1 MKTKTAWVCVE
12 CGSKQTKWSGSCFAC
27 KQWDTLQEHTMVEEK
42 KSKFESKNSMSSKP
56 IALNQVDAKDYM
68 RFATGFSEVDR
79 LLGGGVVEGSLTLIG
94 GDPGIGK
101 STLMLQ
107 LTDYFA
113 KQGKKVLYVCGEESV
128 HQTHLRA
135 KRLNIQSGSILLLNE
150 TIFSQIKMFV
160 DEIKPDV
167 FILDS
172 IQIVYKNEIPSLP
185 GSVTQIKEIAMEC
198 MHIAKGLGI
207 STFVI
212 GHVTKSGELAGPR
225 VLEHIVDTVLEFE
238 GDRQHGYRMLRSMK
252 NRFGPTDEVAL
263 FQMHSDGLKEVKHP
277 SEMFLEERVQGAS
290 GSVIVPTI
298 EGSRAILVEIQALVA
313 QSAFATCT
321 RRSTGVDQNRLA
333 LLLAVLE
340 KKMGY
345 HFHSLDVF
353 VSIAGGLKIIEPAID
368 LPVLIAIASSFANQA
383 IDPLTLVVGEVGL
396 AGEVRSVPR
405 IESRLKE
412 AVHMGFKRCIIP
424 KKNCKGLNLKEIP
437 LDIIGVDSV
446 EDVISKIFV

>member
-27 KQWDTLQEHTMVEEK
+27 KQWDTLQEHTLLEEK
-42 KSKFESKNSMSSKP
+42 KSKFESK
-56 IALNQVDAKDYM
+56 ALVNTRPVALDQVEAKDYM
-68 RFATGFSEVDR
+68 RFQSGFSEVDR

-107 LTDYFA
+107 LTHFFA
-113 KQGKKVLYVCGEESV
+113 KQGKKILYVCGEESV

-135 KRLNIQSGSILLLNE
+135 KRLQIQSPSIFLLNE
-150 TIFSQIKMFV
+150 TIFSQIRLHL
-160 DEIKPDV
+160 DELKPDI

-198 MHIAKGLGI
+198 MHIAKGMGVT
-207 STFVI
+207 TFLI

-238 GDRQHGYRMLRSMK
+238 GDRQHGYRMLRSIK

-263 FQMHSDGLKEVKHP
+263 FQMQSEGLKEVKHP
-277 SEMFLEERVQGAS
+277 SEMFLEERVKGAS

-298 EGSRAILVEIQALVA
+298 EGSRAILIEIQALVA

-353 VSIAGGLKIIEPAID
+353 VSIAGGLKVIEPAID
-368 LPVLIAIASSFANQA
+368 LPVLCAIASSFANQS
-383 IDPLTLVVGEVGL
+383 IDPMTLIVGEVGL

-405 IESRLKE
+405 IETRIKE
-412 AVHMGFKRCIIP
+412 AEHMGFKRCIIP
-424 KKNCKGLNLKEIP
+424 KKNCKGFHFNKEMEIV
-437 LDIIGVDSV
+437 GVESV
-446 EDVISKIFV
+446 EEVMNKILL

>member
-1 MKTKTAWVCVE
+1 MKTKTSWVCVE
-12 CGSKQTKWSGSCFAC
+12 CGSKQPKWSGSCFAC
-27 KQWDTLQEHTMVEEK
+27 KQWDTLQEVAAIEEK
-42 KSKFESKNSMSSKP
+42 KSRFDAKLNFNSKP
-56 IALNQVDAKDYM
+56 IALNQVFSKDYS
-68 RFATGFSEVDR
+68 RFSTGFQEVDR
-79 LLGGGVVEGSLTLIG
+79 LLGSGVVMGSLTLIG

-107 LTDYFA
+107 LTSHFA
-113 KQGKKVLYVCGEESV
+113 KLGKKILYVCGEESI

-135 KRLNIQSGSILLLNE
+135 KRLNIDSGTIFLLNE
-150 TIFSQIKMFV
+150 TVFSLIQQHIE
-160 DEIKPDV
+160 EIKPDV
-167 FILDS
+167 LIVDS
-172 IQIVYKNEIPSLP
+172 IQIVYKNEIPSIP

-198 MHIAKGLGI
+198 MHIAKGQGI
-207 STFVI
+207 TTFVI

-238 GDRQHGYRMLRSMK
+238 GDRQHGYRMLRSIK

-263 FQMHSDGLKEVKHP
+263 FQMSQEGLKEVTQP
-277 SEMFLEERVQGAS
+277 SEMFLEERVKGAS

-298 EGSRAILVEIQALVA
+298 EGSRAILIEVQALVA
-313 QSAFATCT
+313 QSAFSTST

-353 VSIAGGLKIIEPAID
+353 VSIAGGLKIQEPAID
-368 LPVLIAIASSFANQA
+368 LPVLCAIASSFSNQSL
-383 IDPLTLVVGEVGL
+383 DPMTLVVGEVGL

-405 IESRLKE
+405 IESRIKE
-412 AVHMGFKRCIIP
+412 AVNMGFKRCILP
-424 KKNCKGLNLKEIP
+424 LKNLKGLNILQP
-437 LDIIGVDSV
+437 DLQMIGVESV
-446 EDVISKIFV
+446 EEAMARIF

>member
-1 MKTKTAWVCVE
+1 MKTKTSWVCTE
-12 CGSKQTKWSGSCFAC
+12 CGSKQPKWSGSCFAC
-27 KQWDTLQEHTMVEEK
+27 KQWDTLQEMAQIEEK
-42 KSKFESKNSMSSKP
+42 KSRFDAKLNLNSKP
-56 IALNQVDAKDYM
+56 IALNQVFSKDYS
-68 RFATGFSEVDR
+68 RFTTGFQEVDR
-79 LLGGGVVEGSLTLIG
+79 LLGSGVVVGSLTLVG

-107 LTDYFA
+107 LTSHFA
-113 KQGKKVLYVCGEESV
+113 KLGKKILYVCGEESI

-135 KRLNIQSGSILLLNE
+135 KRLNIDSSTIYLLNE
-150 TIFSQIKMFV
+150 TVFSQIQLYIE
-160 DEIKPDV
+160 EIKPDV
-167 FILDS
+167 LIIDS
-172 IQIVYKNEIPSLP
+172 IQIVYKNEIPSIP

-198 MHIAKGLGI
+198 MHIAKGQGI
-207 STFVI
+207 TTFVI

-238 GDRQHGYRMLRSMK
+238 GDRQHGYRMLRSIK

-263 FQMHSDGLKEVKHP
+263 FQMSQEGLKEVTQP
-277 SEMFLEERVQGAS
+277 SEMFLEERVKGAS

-298 EGSRAILVEIQALVA
+298 EGSRAILIEVQALVA
-313 QSAFATCT
+313 QSAFSTST

-353 VSIAGGLKIIEPAID
+353 VSIAGGLKIQEPAID
-368 LPVLIAIASSFANQA
+368 LPVLCAIASSFSNQSL
-383 IDPLTLVVGEVGL
+383 DPMTLVVGEVGL

-405 IESRLKE
+405 IESRIKE
-412 AVHMGFKRCIIP
+412 AVNMGFKRCVLP
-424 KKNCKGLNLKEIP
+424 LKNLKGLNILHP
-437 LDIIGVDSV
+437 DLQMIGVESV
-446 EDVISKIFV
+446 EEAMQRIF

>member
-1 MKTKTAWVCVE
+1 M
-12 CGSKQTKWSGSCFAC
+12 
-27 KQWDTLQEHTMVEEK
+27 MEEK
-42 KSKFESKNSMSSKP
+42 KAKFESKANTVSKP
-56 IALNQVDAKDYM
+56 IALDLVDTKEYM
-68 RFATGFSEVDR
+68 RFQTGFSEVDR
-79 LLGGGVVEGSLTLIG
+79 LLGGGVVDGSLTLIG

-101 STLMLQ
+101 STLMMQ
-107 LTDYFA
+107 LTNFFS
-113 KQGKKVLYVCGEESV
+113 KQGKKILYVCGEESV

-135 KRLNIQSGSILLLNE
+135 KRLNIHSQSILLLNE
-150 TIFSQIKMFV
+150 TIFSQIRMYL
-160 DEIKPDV
+160 DELKPDV

-198 MHIAKGLGI
+198 MHIAKGMGI
-207 STFVI
+207 TTFVI

-263 FQMHSDGLKEVKHP
+263 FQMFADGLKEVKHP
-277 SEMFLEERVQGAS
+277 SEMFLEERVKGAS
-290 GSVIVPTI
+290 GSVIVPTM
-298 EGSRAILVEIQALVA
+298 EGSRAILIEIQALVA

-345 HFHSLDVF
+345 HLHSLDVF

-368 LPVLIAIASSFANQA
+368 LPVLIAIASSFANQS
-383 IDPLTLVVGEVGL
+383 IDPLTLIVGEVGL

-412 AVHMGFKRCIIP
+412 AVHMGFKRCILP
-424 KKNCKGLNLKEIP
+424 KKNCKGLNLKELPIE
-437 LDIIGVDSV
+437 IVGVESV
-446 EDVISKIFV
+446 DEVITKVFL

>member
-12 CGSKQTKWSGSCFAC
+12 CGSKQAKWSGSCFAC
-27 KQWDTLQEHTMVEEK
+27 KQWDTLQEHTLVEEK
-42 KSKFESKNSMSSKP
+42 KAKFESKANVVSKP
-56 IALNQVDAKDYM
+56 IALDQVDAKDYM

-79 LLGGGVVEGSLTLIG
+79 LLGGGVVDGSLTLIG

-101 STLMLQ
+101 STLMMQ
-107 LTDYFA
+107 LTSCFSD
-113 KQGKKVLYVCGEESV
+113 QGKKVLYVCGEESV

-135 KRLNIQSGSILLLNE
+135 KRLNIQSQSILLLNE
-150 TIFSQIKMFV
+150 TIFSQIRMHL
-160 DEIKPDV
+160 DEIKPDI

-198 MHIAKGLGI
+198 MHIAKGMGI
-207 STFVI
+207 TTFVI

-238 GDRQHGYRMLRSMK
+238 GDRQHGYRMLRSIK

-263 FQMHSDGLKEVKHP
+263 FQMASDGLKEVKHP
-277 SEMFLEERVQGAS
+277 SEMFLEERVKGAS

-353 VSIAGGLKIIEPAID
+353 VSIAGGLKIVEPAID
-368 LPVLIAIASSFANQA
+368 LPVLCAIASSFANQS
-383 IDPLTLVVGEVGL
+383 IDPMTLVVGEVGL

-405 IESRLKE
+405 IESRIKE
-412 AVHMGFKRCIIP
+412 AHHMGFKRCIIP
-424 KKNCKGLNLKEIP
+424 KKNCKGLNTKELGIE
-437 LDIIGVDSV
+437 IIGVESV
-446 EDVISKIFV
+446 EEVINKVFL

>member
-12 CGSKQTKWSGSCFAC
+12 CGSKQAKWSGSCFAC
-27 KQWDTLQEHTMVEEK
+27 KQWDTLQEHTMMEEK
-42 KSKFESKNSMSSKP
+42 KAKFESKANTVSKP
-56 IALNQVDAKDYM
+56 IALDLVDTKEYM
-68 RFATGFSEVDR
+68 RFQTGFSEVDR
-79 LLGGGVVEGSLTLIG
+79 LLGGGVVDGSLTLIG

-101 STLMLQ
+101 STLMMQ
-107 LTDYFA
+107 LTNFFS
-113 KQGKKVLYVCGEESV
+113 KQGKKILYVCGEESV

-135 KRLNIQSGSILLLNE
+135 KRLNIHSQSILLLNE
-150 TIFSQIKMFV
+150 TIFSQIRMYL
-160 DEIKPDV
+160 DELKPDV

-198 MHIAKGLGI
+198 MHIAKGMGI
-207 STFVI
+207 TTFVI

-263 FQMHSDGLKEVKHP
+263 FQMFADGLKEVKHP
-277 SEMFLEERVQGAS
+277 SEMFLEERVKGAS
-290 GSVIVPTI
+290 GSVIVPTM
-298 EGSRAILVEIQALVA
+298 EGSRAILIEIQALVA

-345 HFHSLDVF
+345 HLHSLDVF

-368 LPVLIAIASSFANQA
+368 LPVLIAIASSFANQS
-383 IDPLTLVVGEVGL
+383 IDPLTLIVGEVGL

-412 AVHMGFKRCIIP
+412 AVHMGFKRCILP
-424 KKNCKGLNLKEIP
+424 KKNCKGLNLKELPIE
-437 LDIIGVDSV
+437 IVGVESV
-446 EDVISKIFV
+446 DEVITKVFL